1 MLTFSFKKL
10 QYAKIPHIVNQEE
23 ESGRLVSN
31 CTVDERETD
40 QGGGIDGGRKERRN

>member
-23 ESGRLVSN
+23 ESGSLVSK
-31 CTVDERETD
+31 CALDELDSD